1 MKKHLLIAGLVLTIA
16 TSVISG
22 TMAAYS
28 KEIKFTGDTLTA
40 KQFVL
45 EAGRTDEVTTQT
57 VKLAPGES
65 HSVNFTVSN
74 FDSAYLTE
82 TGMKVFVKVETNL
95 QNTNSKN
102 PLIYNLYKE
111 NVLIASTATEVTEAM
126 GTTVEDGVFV
136 HEVDFSANTE
146 RTDTY
151 RLEAKWLVGDW
162 NSKDI
167 EYQNKNFGTA
177 KITVSGFQADSDG
190 NLVATAPAP

>member
-22 TMAAYS
+22 TMAAYNTS
-28 KEIKFTGDTLTA
+28 VDFESNEIVA
-40 KQFVL
+40 KQFVMNV
-45 EAGRTDEVTTQT
+45 EKKEGFATETT
-57 VKLAPGES
+57 KLAPGES
-65 HSVNFTVSN
+65 NSVNFTVSN

-82 TGMKVFVKVETNL
+82 TGMKVFVKIETNL

-102 PLIYNLYKE
+102 PLIYNLYKG
-111 NVLIASTATEVTEAM
+111 NVLIASTATEFTEAM

-136 HEVDFSANTE
+136 HEVDFSANTK

-151 RLEAKWLVGDW
+151 RLEAEWLVGDW
-162 NSKDI
+162 NNKDI

-177 KITVSGFQADSDG
+177 KITVSGFQADSNGDF
-190 NLVATAPAP
+190 VAAP